1 MEVQERNE
9 RMFAYLSAMLPY
21 GLKCCINGV
30 KVASLTG
37 VMISAEHGKPLA
49 YFEELNG
56 EANGGFYPM
65 NVVMP
70 YLRGLETITENEDKE
85 IADIINVDS
94 FMRDEYMM
102 VFCSSTDD
110 EFVGFG
116 NIRMMLKYLM
126 ERRID
131 CFNMISK
138 GLALSAPE
146 NMYSE

>member
-21 GLKCCINGV
+21 GLKCRINGV

-37 VMISAEHGKPLA
+37 VMIGVDGKPRA
-49 YFEELNG
+49 YFEELKG

-65 NVVMP
+65 NAVVP

-85 IADIINVDS
+85 IADIVNVDS

-138 GLALSAPE
+138 GLALPATE
-146 NMYSE
+146 NIY